1 MYLTRFFALIFCV
14 APLFLEAQQST
25 VLDQYIEQGLR
36 SNLALQQQ
44 ELDLKNSL
52 LAIEQARSLFKPQV
66 DFTANYTGALG
77 GRRIDFPIGD
87 LLNPVYS
94 TLNQLTGGNNFPLL
108 ENQQIQFL
116 PNNFQE
122 TKFRYAIPLY
132 NTDLRYN
139 RLIQEQLYQSQMARK
154 AALSNE
160 IRYEITKAYLQYL
173 QVLEAEKIW
182 QNTRNVLL
190 ELRRFNES
198 LVNNNVATKDIVAS
212 ADYELSKA
220 DAEIIGLQ
228 SQQNTARAYFNFL
241 LNEELQAPVT
251 VDSLLLKSAFIP
263 LPSLDSLLALAPEQR
278 SEMMALA
285 AGISAAELNVKRIE
299 ANLRKPDFYLG
310 GEAGSQGFV
319 GTNFR
324 DQLFILAQVGLTYE
338 VFDGGQRKKEAQQA
352 RIAADQLRLRREMT
366 GDQIE
371 LQITQARN
379 EWEAAQRKHQAA
391 QSGLI
396 AAESALR
403 IVNNKYR
410 AGQVLL
416 LEYMNAQNRATISR
430 LTVLLAWADVLQ
442 KSALVKRAASM
453 Q

>member
-1 MYLTRFFALIFCV
+1 MRFTCTLILALCIV
-14 APLFLEAQQST
+14 AHSLVAQQSS
-25 VLDQYIEQGLR
+25 VLDRYIQLGLAR
-36 SNLALQQQ
+36 NLALQQQ

-66 DFTANYTGALG
+66 DFTASYTGALG

-87 LLNPVYS
+87 LLNPVYT

-122 TKFRYAIPLY
+122 TKFRYVIPLY
-132 NTDLRYN
+132 NTDLRFN
-139 RLIQEQLYQSQMARK
+139 RLIQEQLYQSQVARK
-154 AALSNE
+154 AVLANE

-173 QVLEAEKIW
+173 QVLEAEQIW
-182 QNTRNVLL
+182 QNTRIVLL

-198 LVNNNVATKDIVAS
+198 LVNNNVATKDIIAS

-228 SQQNTARAYFNFL
+228 SQQNTARAYINFL
-241 LNEELQAPVT
+241 VNDELQTPIEADT
-251 VDSLLLKSAFIP
+251 ALFKSAFVP
-263 LPSLDSLLALAPEQR
+263 LPSLDSLLALAPETR
-278 SEMMALA
+278 NELKVLA
-285 AGISAAELNVKRIE
+285 AGIEAAETNIKRIE
-299 ANLRKPDFYLG
+299 ANRRRPDFYLG
-310 GEAGSQGFV
+310 GEAGSQGFI

-338 VFDGGQRKKEAQQA
+338 VFDGGQRKIEAQQA
-352 RIAADQLRLRREMT
+352 RIAADQLRLRSEMT
-366 GDQIE
+366 ANQIA
-371 LQITQARN
+371 LQVTQAWN

-391 QSGLI
+391 QVGLV

-403 IVNNKYR
+403 IINNKYR

-416 LEYMNAQNRATISR
+416 LEYMNAQNRATIAR

-442 KSALVKRAASM
+442 KSAAVKRTI
-453 Q
+453 